1 MTVEYAPGGLIGLLT
16 PQANTTVEPEI
27 GLLCPTGFATLTAR
41 MTSNRPTVEERLIDY
56 YESLEVTLGQFA
68 NAPLTAITSA
78 CTGASYLIGA
88 AREDEIFGRLT
99 AARGIPVTNSAYAVV
114 AAFRALGAQRIGLV
128 SPYPASLTEASIR
141 YWESRGLSIGHVSMV
156 ANDPTQFHPI
166 YSIRAG
172 GAAEALATM
181 KDRDVDA
188 IVMLGTGMPTLGPI
202 LQSPRVGRAPVFSS
216 LLATAWD
223 VVQRSKG
230 APLDSAS
237 LLAFIEGSA
246 WRHRFM
252 ERCGRI

>member
-16 PQANTTVEPEI
+16 PQANTTVEPEAAI
-27 GLLCPTGFATLTAR
+27 LCPAGFAMLTAR
-41 MTSNRPTVEERLIDY
+41 MVSARGTVEERLIDY
-56 YESLEVTLGQFA
+56 YESLEETLKQFA
-68 NAPLTAITSA
+68 NAPLTVITSA

-88 AREDEIFGRLT
+88 QREDEIFGRLA
-99 AARGIPVTNSAYAVV
+99 AARGIPVSNSAYSVV

-156 ANDPTQFHPI
+156 ASDPSQFHPI

-181 KDRDVDA
+181 AGHDVDA

-202 LQSPRVGRAPVFSS
+202 LQRPRVGRAPVFSS
-216 LLATAWD
+216 MLATVWD
-223 VVQRSKG
+223 AVQRSQG
-230 APLDSAS
+230 ASHTAAS
-237 LLAFIEGSA
+237 LLAFIDGWS